1 MATTKIECVHILNLW
16 IGMERLFDSCA
27 RQVLKTCQVRS
38 SVVRQHDVVGARRL
52 IITLGR
58 ERWAQSTKDLASAL
72 DKSADWVTYIQR
84 EGGEVKILLGTDA
97 LSGTGPSAYVYV
109 AVWPQGQPGKAP
121 ANLEAPETRPE
132 VGKRFPEVGSVVGPN
147 GITWACFRMD
157 TAITAAGGRVDE
169 NFRVAADRS
178 RTISCFQATPPKHT
192 IGAARRSRNQ

>member
-58 ERWAQSTKDLASAL
+58 ERWAESTKDLASAL

-84 EGGEVKILLGTDA
+84 EGSEVKILLGTDA
-97 LSGTGPSAYVYV
+97 LSEGLNLQTCGKLINYDLPWNFMRVEQRIVKVPGTWVLMFRITTPCSPYG
-109 AVWPQGQPGKAP
+109 GGAP
-121 ANLEAPETRPE
+121 YAN
-132 VGKRFPEVGSVVGPN
+132 
-147 GITWACFRMD
+147 
-157 TAITAAGGRVDE
+157 
-169 NFRVAADRS
+169 
-178 RTISCFQATPPKHT
+178 
-192 IGAARRSRNQ
+192 

>member
-97 LSGTGPSAYVYV
+97 RHLGFDVSHHYPLFALRRRCSLRELSNRLVCPIRPLRKEWVIELPKILGNHESSPMVPGLRIPLPIQLRRILRHHIGSTWRRCRSAVRNGGP
-109 AVWPQGQPGKAP
+109 
-121 ANLEAPETRPE
+121 R
-132 VGKRFPEVGSVVGPN
+132 
-147 GITWACFRMD
+147 
-157 TAITAAGGRVDE
+157 
-169 NFRVAADRS
+169 
-178 RTISCFQATPPKHT
+178 
-192 IGAARRSRNQ
+192 

>member
-1 MATTKIECVHILNLW
+1 MATTKIECDHILNLW

-97 LSGTGPSAYVYV
+97 LSEGLNLQTC
-109 AVWPQGQPGKAP
+109 GKLINYDLP
-121 ANLEAPETRPE
+121 
-132 VGKRFPEVGSVVGPN
+132 
-147 GITWACFRMD
+147 
-157 TAITAAGGRVDE
+157 
-169 NFRVAADRS
+169 
-178 RTISCFQATPPKHT
+178 
-192 IGAARRSRNQ
+192 